1 MKLNFNLED
10 INYLKVSYKKDNT
23 VETVKMGLKEKTEN
37 KIIAIA
43 RNLDI
48 TGICAPQS
56 VSIGFVCND
65 GLYTTTTELSEIYHD
80 EEFTY
85 IEMLN
90 PKSLDYQQ
98 NREYYRVLAEY
109 DCIYTVYGDYENE
122 SYSAVTYDISAGGV
136 SIILPEN
143 AISKEECSLVIMFPD
158 GDLKSHLKFMRCEAM
173 DDNYK
178 LSFEFTDLSER
189 DYNRLQ
195 QMCVN
200 KQIY

>member
-1 MKLNFNLED
+1 
-10 INYLKVSYKKDNT
+10 
-23 VETVKMGLKEKTEN
+23 MGLKEKTEN
-37 KIIAIA
+37 KFIAVIKDA
-43 RNLDI
+43 KYAKI
-48 TGICAPQS
+48 TTPQN

-65 GLYTTTTELSEIYHD
+65 GLYTTKADLIDVYTENEYTCFEI
-80 EEFTY
+80 
-85 IEMLN
+85 LN

-136 SIILPEN
+136 SIVLPEN
-143 AISKEECSLVIMFPD
+143 AISIDECSLVIMFPD
-158 GDLKSHLKFMRCEAM
+158 GDLKSHLKFMRCEAF
-173 DDNYK
+173 DNNYK

-189 DYNRLQ
+189 DYDRLKK
-195 QMCVN
+195 MCVN

>member
-10 INYLKVSYKKDNT
+10 INYLKITYQKNGTS
-23 VETVKMGLKEKTEN
+23 ETIKMGLKEKTEN
-37 KIIAIA
+37 KIIAAAKIF
-43 RNLDI
+43 DI
-48 TGICAPQS
+48 TGIETPQT

-65 GLYTTTTELSEIYHD
+65 GLYTTTTELSTIYQD
-80 EEFTY
+80 ESFTY

-90 PKSLDYQQ
+90 PKTLDYQQ

-136 SIILPEN
+136 SIVLPEN
-143 AISKEECSLVIMFPD
+143 AISKDECSLVIMFPD
-158 GDLKSHLKFMRCEAM
+158 GDLKSHLKFMRCEAL

-189 DYNRLQ
+189 DLKRLQ
-195 QMCVN
+195 DLCVS
-200 KQIY
+200 KQVY

>member
-43 RNLDI
+43 RNFDI
-48 TGICAPQS
+48 TGIYTPQS

-80 EEFTY
+80 KEFTY

-90 PKSLDYQQ
+90 PKTLDYQQ

-109 DCIYTVYGDYENE
+109 DCIYTVCGDYENE

-178 LSFEFTDLSER
+178 LSFEFTDLSDR
-189 DYNRLQ
+189 DLKRLQ
-195 QMCVN
+195 DLCVS
-200 KQIY
+200 KQVY

>member
-10 INYLKVSYKKDNT
+10 INYLKIGFDNSGSF
-23 VETVKMGLKEKTEN
+23 ETVKMGLKEKTEN
-37 KIIAIA
+37 KFIAVIKDA
-43 RNLDI
+43 KYAKI
-48 TGICAPQS
+48 TTPQN

-65 GLYTTTTELSEIYHD
+65 GLYTTKADLIDVYTENEYTCFEI
-80 EEFTY
+80 
-85 IEMLN
+85 LN

-136 SIILPEN
+136 SIVLPEN
-143 AISKEECSLVIMFPD
+143 AISKDECSLVIMFPD
-158 GDLKSHLKFMRCEAM
+158 GDLKSHLKFMRCEAF
-173 DDNYK
+173 DNNYK

-189 DYNRLQ
+189 DYDRLKK
-195 QMCVN
+195 MCVN